1 MNKKSPNVVFKSKY
15 CLALNCRDNKNKPT
29 NYKEDRLKDVDDM
42 IDYFS
47 NDDKKVVG
55 MFEYYMGHTRK
66 EHYNLVMEDGTY
78 ATKEDIQKIKS
89 NYKKYIEN
97 SNLWKGILSFKKEY
111 LDDNIDIKTLE
122 QKIAKEV
129 MPQFL
134 KYCGFKNI
142 NNMSYA
148 FSIHTNRKHQPHI
161 HFTFIEKKPNYLY
174 CDKKVNYR
182 RKGKITIDEQRY
194 LKRLV
199 ELAIEREKYYT
210 PLLKKT
216 NEDIDYLKSYFN
228 PKEKNFALKNVN
240 EIYIEEDILKLGELI
255 KKYREQNSQTSN
267 KIKFNSIKN
276 TELGKEIKEK
286 TKEIKKYLFSD
297 SSSILYASKKSINK
311 DLESLNNYFD
321 ELNKNNNIKD
331 IVNNNSIVKK
341 KEEYIDNYI
350 YNSIVN
356 HSLYKYEHIS
366 LVVKSRDKKDVITL
380 EDLIQEIAFQNSKRL
395 ILTDKQRRKMI
406 LDNYFKGNDIST
418 KFPSKAKMEKALKN
432 INYEMEKASQEFS
445 KLFNY
450 NEYQKQN

>member
-1 MNKKSPNVVFKSKY
+1 MNKKSPKVVFKSKY
-15 CLALNCRDNKNKPT
+15 CLALNSRDNKNNSS

-42 IDYFS
+42 VDYFS
-47 NDDKKVVG
+47 NEKKKTVG

-66 EHYNLVMEDGTY
+66 ENYNLILEDGSN
-78 ATKEDIQKIKS
+78 ATKKDIARIKTE
-89 NYKKYIEN
+89 YKKYIEN
-97 SNLWKGILSFKKEY
+97 SNLWKGILSFKREY
-111 LDDNIDIKTLE
+111 LDENIDIKTLE

-134 KYCGFKNI
+134 KYCGFKDI
-142 NNMSYA
+142 KNMSYV

-161 HFTFIEKKPNYLY
+161 HFAFIEKKPNFICANNKLG
-174 CDKKVNYR
+174 YR
-182 RKGKITIDEQRY
+182 RKGKISIDEQNY

-228 PKEKNFALKNVN
+228 PKERNFTLRNVN
-240 EIYIEEDILKLGELI
+240 EIYIEEDVLKLGELI
-255 KKYREQNSQTSN
+255 KQYREQNNQTS
-267 KIKFNSIKN
+267 KKVKYNSIKN
-276 TELGKEIKEK
+276 NELGKEIKSL
-286 TKEIKKYLFSD
+286 TKEIKKYLFND
-297 SSSILYASKKSINK
+297 DTSILYASRKDINK
-311 DLESLNNYFD
+311 DLENLNNYFD
-321 ELNKNNNIKD
+321 ELNKNNNIEELTSD
-331 IVNNNSIVKK
+331 NSIVNK

-366 LVVKSRDKKDVITL
+366 MIVKNKNNIDKITID
-380 EDLIQEIAFQNSKRL
+380 DLIQEVAYQNSKRNKYN
-395 ILTDKQRRKMI
+395 DKQRRKLV
-406 LDNYFKGNDIST
+406 LDNYFKGNSSIS
-418 KFPSKAKMEKALKN
+418 KFPSKHQMEKALKN

-450 NEYQKQN
+450 DDKSK

>member
-1 MNKKSPNVVFKSKY
+1 MNKKSPKVVFKSKY
-15 CLALNCRDNKNKPT
+15 CLALNSRDNKNNSS

-42 IDYFS
+42 VDYFS
-47 NDDKKVVG
+47 NEKKKTVG

-66 EHYNLVMEDGTY
+66 ENYNLILEDGSN
-78 ATKEDIQKIKS
+78 ATKKDIARIKTE
-89 NYKKYIEN
+89 YKKYIEN
-97 SNLWKGILSFKKEY
+97 SNLWKGILSFKREY
-111 LDDNIDIKTLE
+111 LDENIDIKTLE

-134 KYCGFKNI
+134 KYCGFKDI
-142 NNMSYA
+142 KNMSYV

-161 HFTFIEKKPNYLY
+161 HFAFIEKKPNFICANNKLG
-174 CDKKVNYR
+174 YR
-182 RKGKITIDEQRY
+182 RKGKISIDEQNY

-228 PKEKNFALKNVN
+228 PKERNFILRNVN

-255 KKYREQNSQTSN
+255 KQYREQNNQTS
-267 KIKFNSIKN
+267 KKVKYNSIKN
-276 TELGKEIKEK
+276 NELGKEIKSL
-286 TKEIKKYLFSD
+286 TKEIKKYLFND
-297 SSSILYASKKSINK
+297 DTSILYASRKDINK
-311 DLESLNNYFD
+311 DLENLNNYFD
-321 ELNKNNNIKD
+321 ELNKNNNIEELTSD
-331 IVNNNSIVKK
+331 NSIVNK

-366 LVVKSRDKKDVITL
+366 MIVKNKNNIDKITID
-380 EDLIQEIAFQNSKRL
+380 DLIQEVAYQNSKRNKYN
-395 ILTDKQRRKMI
+395 DKQRRKLV
-406 LDNYFKGNDIST
+406 LDNYFKGNSSIS
-418 KFPSKAKMEKALKN
+418 KFPSKHQMEKALKN

-450 NEYQKQN
+450 DDKIM

>member
-1 MNKKSPNVVFKSKY
+1 MNKKSPKVVFKSKY
-15 CLALNCRDNKNKPT
+15 CLALNSRDNKNKSS

-42 IDYFS
+42 VDYFS
-47 NDDKKVVG
+47 NEKKKTVG

-66 EHYNLVMEDGTY
+66 ENYNLILEDGSN
-78 ATKEDIQKIKS
+78 ATKKDIARIKTE
-89 NYKKYIEN
+89 YKKYIEN
-97 SNLWKGILSFKKEY
+97 SNLWKGILSFKREY
-111 LDDNIDIKTLE
+111 LDENIDIKTLE

-134 KYCGFKNI
+134 KYCGFKDI
-142 NNMSYA
+142 KNMSYV

-161 HFTFIEKKPNYLY
+161 HFAFIEKKPNFICANNKLG
-174 CDKKVNYR
+174 YR
-182 RKGKITIDEQRY
+182 RKGKISIDEQNY

-228 PKEKNFALKNVN
+228 PKERNFTLRNVN

-255 KKYREQNSQTSN
+255 KQYRERNNQTS
-267 KIKFNSIKN
+267 KKVKYNSIKN
-276 TELGKEIKEK
+276 NELGKEIKSL
-286 TKEIKKYLFSD
+286 TKEIKKYLFND
-297 SSSILYASKKSINK
+297 DTSILYASRKDINK
-311 DLESLNNYFD
+311 DLENLNNYFD
-321 ELNKNNNIKD
+321 ELNKNNNIEELTSD
-331 IVNNNSIVKK
+331 NSIVNK

-366 LVVKSRDKKDVITL
+366 MIVKNKNNIDKITID
-380 EDLIQEIAFQNSKRL
+380 DLIQEVAYQNSKRNKYN
-395 ILTDKQRRKMI
+395 DKQRRKLV
-406 LDNYFKGNDIST
+406 LDNYFKGNSSIS
-418 KFPSKAKMEKALKN
+418 KFPSKHQMEKALKN

-450 NEYQKQN
+450 DDKSK

>member
-1 MNKKSPNVVFKSKY
+1 MNKKSPKVVFKSKY
-15 CLALNCRDNKNKPT
+15 CLALNSRDNKNNSS

-42 IDYFS
+42 VDYFS
-47 NDDKKVVG
+47 NEKKKTVG

-66 EHYNLVMEDGTY
+66 ENYNLILEDGSN
-78 ATKEDIQKIKS
+78 ATKKDIARIKTE
-89 NYKKYIEN
+89 YKKYIEN
-97 SNLWKGILSFKKEY
+97 SNLWKGILSFKREY
-111 LDDNIDIKTLE
+111 LDENIDIKTLE

-134 KYCGFKNI
+134 KYCGFKDI
-142 NNMSYA
+142 KNMSYV

-161 HFTFIEKKPNYLY
+161 HFAFIEKKPNFICANNKLG
-174 CDKKVNYR
+174 YR
-182 RKGKITIDEQRY
+182 RKGKISIDEQNY

-228 PKEKNFALKNVN
+228 PKERNFTLRNVN

-255 KKYREQNSQTSN
+255 KQYREQNNQTS
-267 KIKFNSIKN
+267 KKVKYNSIKN
-276 TELGKEIKEK
+276 NELGKEIKSL
-286 TKEIKKYLFSD
+286 TKEIKKYLFND
-297 SSSILYASKKSINK
+297 DTSILYASRKDINK
-311 DLESLNNYFD
+311 DLENLNNYFD
-321 ELNKNNNIKD
+321 ELNKNNNIEELTSD
-331 IVNNNSIVKK
+331 NSIVNK

-366 LVVKSRDKKDVITL
+366 MIVKNKNNIDKITID
-380 EDLIQEIAFQNSKRL
+380 DLIQEVAYQNSKRNKYN
-395 ILTDKQRRKMI
+395 DKQRRKLV
-406 LDNYFKGNDIST
+406 LDNYFKGNSSIS
-418 KFPSKAKMEKALKN
+418 KFPSKHQMEKALKN

-450 NEYQKQN
+450 DDKIM

>member
-1 MNKKSPNVVFKSKY
+1 MSKNSPNVVFKSKY
-15 CLALNCRDNKNKPT
+15 CLALNSRDNKNQSL

-47 NDDKKVVG
+47 NEKKKTVG
-55 MFEYYMGHTRK
+55 MFEYYMGHTRGEK
-66 EHYNLVMEDGTY
+66 YNLILENGNY
-78 ATKEDIQKIKS
+78 ATKNDVKKIKE

-111 LDDNIDIKTLE
+111 LDENIDIKTLE

-134 KYCGFKNI
+134 KHCGFKDI
-142 NNMSYA
+142 KNMSYV

-161 HFTFIEKKPNYLY
+161 HFAFIEKKPNYLY
-174 CDKKVNYR
+174 CDNKLNYR
-182 RKGKITIDEQRY
+182 RKGKITLDEQRY

-199 ELAIEREKYYT
+199 DLAIQREKYYT

-228 PKEKNFALKNVN
+228 PKERNFTLRNVS
-240 EIYIEEDILKLGELI
+240 EIYVEEDILKLGELV
-255 KKYREQNSQTSN
+255 KKYREQNNQASK
-267 KIKFNSIKN
+267 KIKYNSIKN
-276 TELGKEIKEK
+276 NELGKEIKSL
-286 TKEIKKYLFSD
+286 TKEIKKYLFND
-297 SSSILYASKKSINK
+297 ATSILYASRKDINK
-311 DLESLNNYFD
+311 DLEKLNDYFD
-321 ELNKNNNIKD
+321 ELNRNNNIEELTT
-331 IVNNNSIVKK
+331 NNSIVSK

-356 HSLYKYEHIS
+356 HSLYRYEHIS
-366 LVVKSRDKKDVITL
+366 MVVKSKNSIDKITI
-380 EDLIQEIAFQNSKRL
+380 EDLIQEIAYQNSKKNKYN
-395 ILTDKQRRKMI
+395 DKQRRKLV
-406 LDNYFKGNDIST
+406 LDNYFKGNSSIS
-418 KFPSKAKMEKALKN
+418 KFPSKHQMEKALKN

-450 NEYQKQN
+450 DDKIM

>member
-1 MNKKSPNVVFKSKY
+1 MNKKSPKVVFKSKY
-15 CLALNCRDNKNKPT
+15 CLALNSRDNKNKSS

-42 IDYFS
+42 VDYFS
-47 NDDKKVVG
+47 NEKKKTVG

-66 EHYNLVMEDGTY
+66 ENYNLILEDGSN
-78 ATKEDIQKIKS
+78 ATKKDIARIKTE
-89 NYKKYIEN
+89 YKKYIEN
-97 SNLWKGILSFKKEY
+97 SNLWKGILSFKREY
-111 LDDNIDIKTLE
+111 LDENIDIKTLE

-134 KYCGFKNI
+134 KYCGFKDI
-142 NNMSYA
+142 KNMSYV

-161 HFTFIEKKPNYLY
+161 HFAFIEKKPNFICANNKLG
-174 CDKKVNYR
+174 YR
-182 RKGKITIDEQRY
+182 RKGKISIDEQNY

-228 PKEKNFALKNVN
+228 PKERNFTLRNVN

-255 KKYREQNSQTSN
+255 KQYREQNNQTSK
-267 KIKFNSIKN
+267 KIKYNSIKN
-276 TELGKEIKEK
+276 NELGKEIKSL
-286 TKEIKKYLFSD
+286 TKEIKKYLFND
-297 SSSILYASKKSINK
+297 DTSILYASRKDINK
-311 DLESLNNYFD
+311 DLENLNNYFD
-321 ELNKNNNIKD
+321 ELNKNNNIEELTSD
-331 IVNNNSIVKK
+331 NSIVNK

-366 LVVKSRDKKDVITL
+366 MIVKNKNNIDKITID
-380 EDLIQEIAFQNSKRL
+380 DLIQEVAYQNSKRNKYN
-395 ILTDKQRRKMI
+395 DKQRKKLV
-406 LDNYFKGNDIST
+406 LDNYFKGNSSIS
-418 KFPSKAKMEKALKN
+418 KFPSKHQMEKALKN

-450 NEYQKQN
+450 DDKSK

>member
-1 MNKKSPNVVFKSKY
+1 MNKKSPKVVFKSKY
-15 CLALNCRDNKNKPT
+15 CLALNSRDNKNKSS

-42 IDYFS
+42 VDYFS
-47 NDDKKVVG
+47 NEKKKTVG

-66 EHYNLVMEDGTY
+66 ENYNLILEDGSN
-78 ATKEDIQKIKS
+78 ATKKDIARIKIE
-89 NYKKYIEN
+89 YKKYIEN
-97 SNLWKGILSFKKEY
+97 SNLWKGILSFKREY
-111 LDDNIDIKTLE
+111 LDENIDIKTLE

-134 KYCGFKNI
+134 KYCGFKDI
-142 NNMSYA
+142 KNMSYV

-161 HFTFIEKKPNYLY
+161 HFAFIEKKPNFICANNKLG
-174 CDKKVNYR
+174 YR
-182 RKGKITIDEQRY
+182 RKGKISIDEQNY

-228 PKEKNFALKNVN
+228 PKERNFTLRNVN

-255 KKYREQNSQTSN
+255 KQYREQNNQTS
-267 KIKFNSIKN
+267 KKVKYNSIKN
-276 TELGKEIKEK
+276 NELGKEIKSL
-286 TKEIKKYLFSD
+286 TKEIKKYLFND
-297 SSSILYASKKSINK
+297 VTSILYASRKDINK
-311 DLESLNNYFD
+311 DLEKLNNYFD
-321 ELNKNNNIKD
+321 ELNKNNNIEELTSD
-331 IVNNNSIVKK
+331 NSIVNK
-341 KEEYIDNYI
+341 KEKYIDNYI

-366 LVVKSRDKKDVITL
+366 MIVKNKNNIDKITID
-380 EDLIQEIAFQNSKRL
+380 DLIQEVAYQNSKRNKYN
-395 ILTDKQRRKMI
+395 DKQRRKLV
-406 LDNYFKGNDIST
+406 LDNYFKGNSSIS
-418 KFPSKAKMEKALKN
+418 KFPSKHQMEKALKN

-450 NEYQKQN
+450 DDKSK

>member
-1 MNKKSPNVVFKSKY
+1 MNKKSPKVVFKSKY
-15 CLALNCRDNKNKPT
+15 CLALNSRDNKNKSS

-42 IDYFS
+42 VDYFS
-47 NDDKKVVG
+47 NEKKKTVG

-66 EHYNLVMEDGTY
+66 ENYNLILEDGSN
-78 ATKEDIQKIKS
+78 ATKKDIARIKTE
-89 NYKKYIEN
+89 YKKYIEN
-97 SNLWKGILSFKKEY
+97 SNLWKGILSFKREY
-111 LDDNIDIKTLE
+111 LDENIDIKTLE

-134 KYCGFKNI
+134 KYCGFKDI
-142 NNMSYA
+142 KNMSYV

-161 HFTFIEKKPNYLY
+161 HFAFIEKEPNFICANNKLG
-174 CDKKVNYR
+174 YR
-182 RKGKITIDEQRY
+182 RKGKISIDEQNY

-228 PKEKNFALKNVN
+228 PKERNFTLRNVN

-255 KKYREQNSQTSN
+255 KQYREQNNQTS
-267 KIKFNSIKN
+267 KKVKYNSIKN
-276 TELGKEIKEK
+276 NELGKEIKSL
-286 TKEIKKYLFSD
+286 TKEIKKYLFND
-297 SSSILYASKKSINK
+297 DTSILYASRKDINK
-311 DLESLNNYFD
+311 DLENLNNYFD
-321 ELNKNNNIKD
+321 ELNKNNNIEELTSD
-331 IVNNNSIVKK
+331 NSIVNK

-366 LVVKSRDKKDVITL
+366 MIVKNKNNIDKITID
-380 EDLIQEIAFQNSKRL
+380 DLIQEVAYQNSKRNKYN
-395 ILTDKQRRKMI
+395 DKQRRKLV
-406 LDNYFKGNDIST
+406 LDNYFKGNSSIS
-418 KFPSKAKMEKALKN
+418 KFPSKHQMEKALKN

-450 NEYQKQN
+450 DDKIM

>member
-1 MNKKSPNVVFKSKY
+1 MNKKSPKVVFKSKY
-15 CLALNCRDNKNKPT
+15 CLALNSRDNKNNSS

-42 IDYFS
+42 VDYFS
-47 NDDKKVVG
+47 NEKKKTVG

-66 EHYNLVMEDGTY
+66 ENYNLILEDGSN
-78 ATKEDIQKIKS
+78 ATKKDIARIKTE
-89 NYKKYIEN
+89 YKKYIEN
-97 SNLWKGILSFKKEY
+97 SNLWKGILSFKREY
-111 LDDNIDIKTLE
+111 LDENIDIKTLE

-134 KYCGFKNI
+134 KYCGFKDI
-142 NNMSYA
+142 KNMSYV

-161 HFTFIEKKPNYLY
+161 HFAFIEKKPNFICANNKLG
-174 CDKKVNYR
+174 YR
-182 RKGKITIDEQRY
+182 RKGKISIDEQNY

-228 PKEKNFALKNVN
+228 PKERNFTLRNVN

-255 KKYREQNSQTSN
+255 KQYREQNNQTS
-267 KIKFNSIKN
+267 KKVKYNSIKN
-276 TELGKEIKEK
+276 NELGKEIKSL
-286 TKEIKKYLFSD
+286 TKEIKKYLFND
-297 SSSILYASKKSINK
+297 NTSILYASRKDINK
-311 DLESLNNYFD
+311 DLENLNNYFD
-321 ELNKNNNIKD
+321 ELNKNNNIEELTSD
-331 IVNNNSIVKK
+331 NSIVNK

-366 LVVKSRDKKDVITL
+366 MIVKNKNNIDKITID
-380 EDLIQEIAFQNSKRL
+380 DLIQEVAYQNSKRNKYN
-395 ILTDKQRRKMI
+395 DKQRRKLV
-406 LDNYFKGNDIST
+406 LDNYFKGNSSIT
-418 KFPSKAKMEKALKN
+418 KFPSKHQLEKALKN

-450 NEYQKQN
+450 DDKIM

>member
-1 MNKKSPNVVFKSKY
+1 MNKKSPKVVFKSKY
-15 CLALNCRDNKNKPT
+15 CLALNSRDNKNKSS

-42 IDYFS
+42 VDYFS
-47 NDDKKVVG
+47 NEKKKTVG

-66 EHYNLVMEDGTY
+66 ENYNLILEDGSN
-78 ATKEDIQKIKS
+78 ATKKNIARIKTE
-89 NYKKYIEN
+89 YKKYIEN
-97 SNLWKGILSFKKEY
+97 SNLWKGILSFKREY
-111 LDDNIDIKTLE
+111 LDENIDIKTLE

-134 KYCGFKNI
+134 KYCGFKDI
-142 NNMSYA
+142 KNMSYV

-161 HFTFIEKKPNYLY
+161 HFAFIEKKPNFICANNKLG
-174 CDKKVNYR
+174 YR
-182 RKGKITIDEQRY
+182 RKGKISIDEQNY

-228 PKEKNFALKNVN
+228 PKERNFTLRNVN

-255 KKYREQNSQTSN
+255 KQYREQNNQTS
-267 KIKFNSIKN
+267 KKVKYNSIKN
-276 TELGKEIKEK
+276 NELGKEIKSL
-286 TKEIKKYLFSD
+286 TKEIKKYLFND
-297 SSSILYASKKSINK
+297 DTSILYASRKDINK
-311 DLESLNNYFD
+311 DLENLNNYFD
-321 ELNKNNNIKD
+321 ELNKNNNIEELTSD
-331 IVNNNSIVKK
+331 NSIVNK

-366 LVVKSRDKKDVITL
+366 MIVKNKNNIDKITID
-380 EDLIQEIAFQNSKRL
+380 DLIQEVAYQNSKRNKYN
-395 ILTDKQRRKMI
+395 DKQRRKLV
-406 LDNYFKGNDIST
+406 LDNYFKGNSSIS
-418 KFPSKAKMEKALKN
+418 KFPSKHQMEKALKN

-450 NEYQKQN
+450 DDKIM

>member
-1 MNKKSPNVVFKSKY
+1 MNKKSPKVVFKSKY
-15 CLALNCRDNKNKPT
+15 RLALNSRDNKNKSS

-42 IDYFS
+42 VDYFS
-47 NDDKKVVG
+47 NEKKKTVG

-66 EHYNLVMEDGTY
+66 ENYNLILEDGSI
-78 ATKEDIQKIKS
+78 ATKKDIARIKTE
-89 NYKKYIEN
+89 YKKYIEN
-97 SNLWKGILSFKKEY
+97 SNLWKGILSFKREY
-111 LDDNIDIKTLE
+111 LDENIDIKTLE

-134 KYCGFKNI
+134 KYCGFKDI
-142 NNMSYA
+142 KNMSYV

-161 HFTFIEKKPNYLY
+161 HFAFIEKKPNFICANNKLG
-174 CDKKVNYR
+174 YR
-182 RKGKITIDEQRY
+182 RKGKISIDEQNY

-228 PKEKNFALKNVN
+228 PKERNFTLRNVN

-255 KKYREQNSQTSN
+255 KQYREQNNQTS
-267 KIKFNSIKN
+267 KKVKYNSIKN
-276 TELGKEIKEK
+276 NELGKEIKSL
-286 TKEIKKYLFSD
+286 TKEIKKYLFND
-297 SSSILYASKKSINK
+297 DTSILYASRKDINK
-311 DLESLNNYFD
+311 DLENLNNYFD
-321 ELNKNNNIKD
+321 ELNKNNNIEELTSD
-331 IVNNNSIVKK
+331 NSIVNK

-366 LVVKSRDKKDVITL
+366 MIVKNKNNIDKITID
-380 EDLIQEIAFQNSKRL
+380 DLIQEVAYQNSKRNKYN
-395 ILTDKQRRKMI
+395 DKQRRKLV
-406 LDNYFKGNDIST
+406 LDNYFKGNSSIS
-418 KFPSKAKMEKALKN
+418 KFPSKHQMEKALKN

-450 NEYQKQN
+450 DDKIM

>member
-1 MNKKSPNVVFKSKY
+1 MNKKSPKVVFKSKY
-15 CLALNCRDNKNKPT
+15 CLALNSRDNKNKSS

-42 IDYFS
+42 VDYFS
-47 NDDKKVVG
+47 NEKKKTVG

-66 EHYNLVMEDGTY
+66 ENYNLILEDGSN
-78 ATKEDIQKIKS
+78 ATKKDIARIKTE
-89 NYKKYIEN
+89 YKKYIEN
-97 SNLWKGILSFKKEY
+97 SNLWKGILSFKREY
-111 LDDNIDIKTLE
+111 LDENIDIKTLE

-134 KYCGFKNI
+134 KYCGFKDI
-142 NNMSYA
+142 KNMSYV

-161 HFTFIEKKPNYLY
+161 HFAFIEKKPNFICANNKLG
-174 CDKKVNYR
+174 YR
-182 RKGKITIDEQRY
+182 RKGKISIDEQNY

-228 PKEKNFALKNVN
+228 PKERNFTLRNVN

-255 KKYREQNSQTSN
+255 KQYREQNNQTS
-267 KIKFNSIKN
+267 KKVKYNSIKN
-276 TELGKEIKEK
+276 NELGKEIKSL
-286 TKEIKKYLFSD
+286 TKEIKKYLFND
-297 SSSILYASKKSINK
+297 DTSILYASRKDINK
-311 DLESLNNYFD
+311 DLENLNNYFD
-321 ELNKNNNIKD
+321 ELNKNNNIEELTSD
-331 IVNNNSIVKK
+331 NSIVNK

-366 LVVKSRDKKDVITL
+366 MIVKNKNNIDKITID
-380 EDLIQEIAFQNSKRL
+380 DLIQEVAYQNSKRNKYN
-395 ILTDKQRRKMI
+395 DKQRRKLV
-406 LDNYFKGNDIST
+406 LDNYFKGNSSIS
-418 KFPSKAKMEKALKN
+418 KFPSKHQMEKALKN

-450 NEYQKQN
+450 DDKSK